1 MALYSESEDA
11 PYRRL
16 LAIDTTS
23 SSKAFAKGRIL
34 YYNSDLNVDTSE
46 WYYMRIEAT
55 DYENGGLL
63 PMS

>member
-1 MALYSESEDA
+1 MALYSESKDA

-23 SSKAFAKGRIL
+23 TKAVDKGRIL
-34 YYNSDLNVDTSE
+34 YYNSDINIDTSE

-55 DYENGGLL
+55 DYKNGGLL